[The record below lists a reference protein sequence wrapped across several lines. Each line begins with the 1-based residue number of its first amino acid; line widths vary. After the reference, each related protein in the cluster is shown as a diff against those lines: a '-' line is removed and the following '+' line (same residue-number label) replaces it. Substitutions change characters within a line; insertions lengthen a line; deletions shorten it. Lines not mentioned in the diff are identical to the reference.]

1 MTAVVV
7 VIAWFGLWEAP
18 ARTATYTG
26 DHAGEGV
33 PVSDVVVE
41 PHGWWTVCVSG
52 AMGEGAQSVG
62 VILPD
67 TWTAHRFGVI
77 PRAVLDRSDAEVRDR
92 ASGTVMPRDRATT
105 LEGTLLDV
113 DDPDDAVVAQ
123 QWVDLCGE
131 ADLYAAMTPL
141 AVLE

>member
-18 ARTATYTG
+18 ARTATFAG
-26 DHAGEGV
+26 DLTGEGV

-52 AMGEGAQSVG
+52 VLDVSTQTVG

-77 PRAVLDRSDAEVRDR
+77 PRVVLDRPEAEVRDR
-92 ASGTVMPRDRATT
+92 ASGAQMPQDRDAM
-105 LEGTLLDV
+105 LEGALLDV
-113 DDPDDAVVAQ
+113 DDPDEAPIAQ
-123 QWVDLCGE
+123 RWIDLCGE
-131 ADLYAAMTPL
+131 ADLFVVMTPL
-141 AVLE
+141 AIFE